1 MPAGIT
7 RDTEISR
14 NFDLLDVDVY
24 ALSDLLITVYFMKIL
39 IWQLDSL
46 GIEKL
51 Q

>member
-14 NFDLLDVDVY
+14 NF
-24 ALSDLLITVYFMKIL
+24 DLLITVYFMKIL